1 MNYKGLFKR
10 IGLLIMHPDRAW
22 EEINNEKSV
31 ESMYSTFSYPLI
43 ALTSLCVFIA
53 GLIYATSE
61 SPYPI
66 FQEALTTACVYAIS
80 LFGGLFI
87 SIFLVSL
94 FFQKKIVVG
103 DIKLNKLKLTQ
114 LVGYSFIIVFLYFIL
129 SSLLPSLS
137 KILLIPQVYIIYI
150 IWQGLDFLV
159 PKNYEY
165 KMRMAFIA
173 SGIIVIVPIILKIIF
188 SMLVK
193 L

>member
-1 MNYKGLFKR
+1 
-10 IGLLIMHPDRAW
+10 
-22 EEINNEKSV
+22 
-31 ESMYSTFSYPLI
+31 MYSTFSYPLI